1 MLIARVPGVLGVVRE
16 HTQAKKHL
24 EGPVPAYGP
33 SQSCP
38 RHPQKHGQKLKKKKK
53 KTVRGSTLISR

>member
-1 MLIARVPGVLGVVRE
+1 MVIARVPGVLGVVRE

-38 RHPQKHGQKLKKKKK
+38 RTKTQKKKKNC
-53 KTVRGSTLISR
+53 